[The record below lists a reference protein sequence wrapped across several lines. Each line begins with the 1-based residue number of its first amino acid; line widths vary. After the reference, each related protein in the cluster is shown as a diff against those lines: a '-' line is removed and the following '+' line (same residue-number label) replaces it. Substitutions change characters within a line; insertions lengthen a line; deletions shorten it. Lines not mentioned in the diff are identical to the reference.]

1 MLPSFKR
8 IQREDVADAPS
19 WILRMIVPINNFF
32 QNVYSIL
39 TKNVTFED
47 NIRSESYDLVINGS
61 DSTAEIVLNGV
72 VNQVNGVLLTQITPA
87 PLAGATITWQQVG
100 NELQILNITGL
111 DPAEQYN
118 LRILTF

>member
-72 VNQVNGVLLTQITPA
+72 LLTQITPA